1 MSNPSGV
8 TPFGRDSGLGR
19 DAHEY
24 ATWDAAYVLGS
35 LSSAERHEFESHMR
49 TCKSCRQAVAE
60 ISGMPAL
67 LSRLDR
73 KDVEAIDAGQADD
86 APPPLRPELLTSML
100 TKVKWRRRRTRVWTL
115 SVAAAAAV
123 VLSVGVFIALQS
135 APVTPTPPPTAQ
147 ASSTA
152 LTMTRVTPNS
162 FNATVTLSPHPW
174 GTQIEM
180 TCTYGVW
187 PETADGKDEDETGD
201 KVAMVVVGHDGSET
215 QVATWVALTGVTAS
229 PAGSTSMPI
238 EQIAAVQVVS
248 LDNGNVLLQRAL

>member
-1 MSNPSGV
+1 
-8 TPFGRDSGLGR
+8 
-19 DAHEY
+19 
-24 ATWDAAYVLGS
+24 
-35 LSSAERHEFESHMR
+35 
-49 TCKSCRQAVAE
+49 
-60 ISGMPAL
+60 
-67 LSRLDR
+67 
-73 KDVEAIDAGQADD
+73 
-86 APPPLRPELLTSML
+86 
-100 TKVKWRRRRTRVWTL
+100 VWTL

>member
-8 TPFGRDSGLGR
+8 TPFGRDSGFG
-19 DAHEY
+19 DDDHDY
-24 ATWDAAYVLGS
+24 SMWDAAYVLGS
-35 LSSAERHEFESHMR
+35 LSSAERHEFETHMR
-49 TCKSCRQAVAE
+49 TCKACRQTVAE

-67 LSRLDR
+67 LSRVDS
-73 KDVEAIDAGQADD
+73 KEVEAIDEGQAKD
-86 APPPLRPELLTSML
+86 APPPMRPELLTSL
-100 TKVKWRRRRTRVWTL
+100 LNKVKWRRRRTRVWTM

-123 VLSVGVFIALQS
+123 VLAVGVFFALQWG
-135 APVTPTPPPTAQ
+135 PVTPTPAPPAQ

-152 LTMTRVTPNS
+152 LAMTRVTPNS

-174 GTQIEM
+174 GTAIEM

-187 PETADGKDEDETGD
+187 PETADRKVEDETGD

-248 LDNGNVLLQRAL
+248 LENGNVLLQRTL